1 MEGIQ
6 LPEKY
11 LGKYEVDKDG
21 FIKLSDISR
30 GLLGRQTQ
38 YISRL
43 IDGTDPEYP
52 NLGESLKLSNV
63 FKEGKGTGNYYDYK
77 IHKDDVEEL
86 VKRIKEYYKEY

>member
-6 LPEKY
+6 LSEKY

-21 FIKLSDISR
+21 FVKLSDIAR

-52 NLGESLKLSNV
+52 NLGESFKFSNV
-63 FKEGKGTGNYYDYK
+63 FREGKGTGNYYDYK
-77 IHKDDVEEL
+77 IHKDDVQEL
-86 VKRIKEYYKEY
+86 VKRIKEYYKE